1 MTVTVLDEKK
11 VEAFGCKLVGVLNG
25 GALALMIS
33 IGHRT
38 GLFDAMAGLDSSK
51 SAESKSST
59 SAAGR
64 AAP

>member
-11 VEAFGCKLVGVLNG
+11 VEAFGGKLVGVLNG